1 MSGINH
7 RFKEITMAV
16 PNYKDNSFAGFLE
29 ERPQVAYYSS
39 PTGMAF
45 GGRSPASQKFFERSF
60 GDIYNQYLGELG
72 SQIRD
77 YSSVDSETGKRKR
90 EDAPSLTFTEYLK
103 QDPFTSRYT
112 AMPPAA
118 RGSFTGAY
126 APQTRR
132 IFY

>member
-1 MSGINH
+1 MIWLIILMSGINH

-77 YSSVDSETGKRKR
+77 YSSGKTK
-90 EDAPSLTFTEYLK
+90 DTPSLTFTEYLK
-103 QDPFTSRYT
+103 RDPFTDRYT
-112 AMPPAA
+112 AMPPTA
-118 RGSFTGAY
+118 RGSFTGSY